1 MKYNL
6 KQLKKEDQ
14 VIFKAFKEIPK
25 YNVSFIKLTNRI
37 TDSKVYFLIHN
48 AKTYEAYIDI
58 EFLARKLE
66 LTKSQIFSL
75 IDENSFLVDSYCY
88 REGIHYYLSIDDAL
102 ILVKESKVTNKDKHR
117 NGLQRL
123 FNAVLEQ
130 HAKSKGIS

>member
-1 MKYNL
+1 MKLNLNNL
-6 KQLKKEDQ
+6 KKAEQ

-25 YNVSFIKLTNRI
+25 YKVSFIKLTNRI

-48 AKTYEAYIDI
+48 AKAYEAYINI

-66 LTKSQIFSL
+66 LTKEQIFNL

-88 REGIHYYLSIDDAL
+88 REGIHYYLSIEDAL
-102 ILVKESKVTNKDKHR
+102 ILVEESPVKNKDKHV
-117 NGLQRL
+117 NGLQHL

-130 HAKSKGIS
+130 HAKSSR